1 MISSRIGGVC
11 ILWWHACI
19 ENHIH
24 MCMWVHSKD
33 LEDLNTRLAHVQR
46 LHQGDPERMKKAQMD
61 SKSRSFALS
70 LFLSFS
76 LSLSLSLSLF
86 LSLSF
91 LLFLSFSLSYSI
103 SFSLLHT
110 RTHFFCAFFPCV
122 CVCYLC
128 LVAQAFF
135 PSLRVCLQFVFGCAR
150 PFYAHTQTHTSSE
163 CLALI
168 LN

>member
-1 MISSRIGGVC
+1 M
-11 ILWWHACI
+11 
-19 ENHIH
+19 
-24 MCMWVHSKD
+24 HSKD

-61 SKSRSFALS
+61 SKCRSFALS

-110 RTHFFCAFFPCV
+110 HPLLLCV
-122 CVCYLC
+122 
-128 LVAQAFF
+128 F
-135 PSLRVCLQFVFGCAR
+135 SLRVCLLFVFGCASFFSLLACVSAICFWLR
-150 PFYAHTQTHTSSE
+150 TPFLRTHTDTYKLGMPGTHTE
-163 CLALI
+163 LTLTLI